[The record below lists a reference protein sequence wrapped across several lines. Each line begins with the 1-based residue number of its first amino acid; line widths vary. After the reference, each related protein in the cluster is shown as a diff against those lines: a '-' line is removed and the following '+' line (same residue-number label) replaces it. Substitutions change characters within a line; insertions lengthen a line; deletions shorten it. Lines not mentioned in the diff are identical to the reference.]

1 MNDLDYY
8 YFLRTLG
15 PPSVERPGRTQRNA
29 HATSCG
35 DAIGTLP
42 LATLASAAPDDKL
55 ASAAPDATELA
66 TATSADDTT
75 PAPAP
80 VTASTTARRLRA
92 LTVEVPTMLRDAAI
106 IFRYQMR
113 LLLREPVWIVIV
125 MIQPLLYLALFAP
138 LLEPIAKT
146 SGFPPG
152 SAWQVF
158 VPGLLIQLG
167 IFGSMFVGFG
177 IIAEIRVGAIE
188 RMRVTPASRLGLLL
202 GRVLRDTLVLLIQA
216 ALLTAIAVAFGLRV
230 PLAGAAITVG
240 IVGLLGVALSSLSY
254 AAGLWLK
261 SEDAL
266 APLLNMISVP
276 VLLLSGILLP
286 MTLAP
291 RWLQRLAQ
299 ANPFSHVVDGAR
311 AAFRNDLAH
320 PSLIIGLVAAA
331 ALAVLGLAVATR
343 TFHRES
349 A

>member
-1 MNDLDYY
+1 M
-8 YFLRTLG
+8 LRT
-15 PPSVERPGRTQRNA
+15 
-29 HATSCG
+29 
-35 DAIGTLP
+35 
-42 LATLASAAPDDKL
+42 
-55 ASAAPDATELA
+55 
-66 TATSADDTT
+66 
-75 PAPAP
+75 
-80 VTASTTARRLRA
+80 A
-92 LTVEVPTMLRDAAI
+92 LIT
-106 IFRYQMR
+106 FRYQMR
-113 LLLREPVWIVIV
+113 LLLREPVWIVVV

-138 LLEPIAKT
+138 LLDRLANSP
-146 SGFPPG
+146 GFPPG
-152 SAWQVF
+152 DAWQVF

-177 IIAEIRVGAIE
+177 IIAEIRYGTVE

-202 GRVLRDTLVLLIQA
+202 GRVLRDTVVLLVQA
-216 ALLTAIAVAFGLRV
+216 TLLTLVAVVFGLRV

-240 IVGLLGVALSSLSY
+240 IVGLLGVALASLSY

-291 RWLQRLAQ
+291 RWLQRLAA

-311 AAFRNDLAH
+311 AAFRDDLGNQ
-320 PSLIIGLVAAA
+320 SLMIGLLSAA
-331 ALAVLGLAVATR
+331 ALAIVGLAVATR
-343 TFHRES
+343 TFQRES